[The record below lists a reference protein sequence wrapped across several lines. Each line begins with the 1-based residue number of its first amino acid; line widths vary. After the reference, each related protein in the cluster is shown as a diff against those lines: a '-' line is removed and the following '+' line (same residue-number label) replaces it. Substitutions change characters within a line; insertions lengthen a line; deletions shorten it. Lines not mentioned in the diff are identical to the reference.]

1 MIVGLDINTH
11 LVAWAILSDS
21 AQIVHVGQADIEHDG
36 GGNGGEK
43 MGDQFVLAVNSAE
56 AIRSFAHAPRVMFC
70 VEVLEFPSSAV
81 KSIKNYRRARW
92 LEGRV
97 FQALGIK
104 ALDVVEIPASCE
116 KKSQRRRRIEIK
128 YHDEIDRHMSEDEI
142 DAIAVADA
150 ARSENIKRRMLNGV
164 VA

>member
-1 MIVGLDINTH
+1 MIAGFDINTH

-21 AQIVHVGQADIEHDG
+21 AKILSIGKADLEHDG
-36 GGNGGEK
+36 G
-43 MGDQFVLAVNSAE
+43 DQLTLAQNASE
-56 AIRSFAHAPRVMFC
+56 AVKAFTSDPSTLVCI
-70 VEVLEFPSSAV
+70 EVLDFPANAV

-97 FQALGIK
+97 FQELHVTAS
-104 ALDVVEIPASCE
+104 DVVEISASSE

-128 YHDEIDRHMSEDEI
+128 YHDELHRHLSEDEI
-142 DAIAVADA
+142 DALAVADA

>member
-21 AQIVHVGQADIEHDG
+21 AQIVHVGQADIEHDDI
-36 GGNGGEK
+36 N
-43 MGDQFVLAVNSAE
+43 DQLVLAMRVADAVREFTSD
-56 AIRSFAHAPRVMFC
+56 PRTLIC
-70 VEVLEFPSSAV
+70 VEVLDFPASAV

-97 FQALGIK
+97 FQELGIK
-104 ALDVVEIPASCE
+104 AIDVVEIPASCE